1 MSNLKIYEHEEL
13 GSIRIIQDKN
23 FNPWFVAKDISD
35 ALGYKNSRD
44 ALSRHVSNEDKADV
58 GIHDGRQIRNMNIIN
73 ESGMYSLILSSNLPK
88 AKEFKRWVTSEV
100 LPSIRKSGGY
110 ISGQESLNNEELMGK
125 ALQVANN
132 IIDEKEKKLMIQKE
146 KVEFANNILASDDSI
161 LIGNLSKILKQNG
174 LDIGRNRLFRILRE
188 SGFLIKAK
196 TEEYNLPTQKSLD
209 LEIMEVKENLYYGED
224 GLSKIS
230 FTAKITSK
238 GQKYFTELFLKSED
252 D

>member
-58 GIHDGRQIRNMNIIN
+58 GIYDGRQIRNMNIIN
-73 ESGMYSLILSSNLPK
+73 ESGMYSLILSSKLPK

-110 ISGQESLNNEELMGK
+110 ISGQETLDNEELMAK

-132 IIDEKEKKLMIQKE
+132 IIDEKEKELMLQEE
-146 KVEFANNILASDDSI
+146 KVEFANSLLASDDSI
-161 LIGNLSKILKQNG
+161 LIGNLSKILKQSG
-174 LDIGRNRLFRILRE
+174 LDIGRTRLFRILRE

-230 FTAKITSK
+230 FTAKITPK